1 MNFREKL
8 LMALALPGVGLIANV
23 GFAADQNSPTSIPA
37 ASALLGVGYLKPG
50 EGPNSGTL
58 LPPPPA
64 DGSKV
69 LARDKA
75 GEARALKLQ
84 GTPRFAQAKID
95 ADLFVPEATAVMS
108 CAARR
113 KVGPKET
120 PRTDALLRKAASDLG
135 LSSYPAK
142 GMYKRPR
149 PFIGNGQPVC
159 TPDMSGLLRSDGSY
173 PSGHAAIGYGWGMIM
188 ADVLPKRR
196 SALLKRG
203 AAFADSRRICNVHFL
218 SDIAAGE
225 TLAKA
230 VLAKLRANPGYQAD
244 VAAAKAE
251 LSALTPVTPECAAE
265 EAALKLTR

>member
-1 MNFREKL
+1 
-8 LMALALPGVGLIANV
+8 
-23 GFAADQNSPTSIPA
+23 
-37 ASALLGVGYLKPG
+37 LGAGYLKPG
-50 EGPNSGTL
+50 DGPNSGTL

-64 DGSKV
+64 EGSKA

-84 GTPRFAQAKID
+84 GTARFTQAKVD
-95 ADLFVPEATAVMS
+95 ADIFVPNAIAVMS
-108 CAARR
+108 CAAGR
-113 KVGPKET
+113 VLGPQET
-120 PRTDALLRKAASDLG
+120 PRTDALLRKAGSDLG

-149 PFIGNGQPVC
+149 PFLGNGQPVC
-159 TPDMSGLLRSDGSY
+159 TPEMAGLLRADGSY

-188 ADVLPKRR
+188 GDILPKRR

-230 VLAKLRANPGYQAD
+230 VVIKLRANPTYQAD
-244 VAAAKAE
+244 LAAAKAE
-251 LSALTPVTPECAAE
+251 LSALSPVQPDCAAE
-265 EAALKLTR
+265 KAALKLTR

>member
-1 MNFREKL
+1 MKKL
-8 LMALALPGVGLIANV
+8 SILSLGLIATV
-23 GFAADQNSPTSIPA
+23 AFAADQTPVPTP
-37 ASALLGVGYLKPG
+37 ASALGAGYLKPG

-64 DGSKV
+64 EGSKA

-84 GTPRFAQAKID
+84 GTARWVQAKVD
-95 ADLFVPEATAVMS
+95 ADIFTPNAIAVMS
-108 CAARR
+108 CAAGR
-113 KVGPKET
+113 VLGPMET
-120 PRTDALLRKAASDLG
+120 PRTNALLRKAASDLG

-149 PFIGNGQPVC
+149 PFMSNGQPVC
-159 TPDMSGLLRSDGSY
+159 TPEMSGGLRKDGSY
-173 PSGHAAIGYGWGMIM
+173 PSGHAAIGYGWGMIL
-188 ADVLPKRR
+188 ADVLPKRGGL
-196 SALLKRG
+196 LLKRG

-225 TLAKA
+225 TLANA
-230 VLAKLRANPGYQAD
+230 VVLKLRANLAYQAD

-251 LSALTPVTPECAAE
+251 LVALPAVQPDCASE
-265 EAALKLTR
+265 KAALKLTR

>member
-1 MNFREKL
+1 MKSILVGGIL
-8 LMALALPGVGLIANV
+8 LAVAGTALAQTI
-23 GFAADQNSPTSIPA
+23 PTHVPA
-37 ASALLGVGYLKPG
+37 AAVRLGSGYLKPG

-64 DGSKV
+64 EGSQA
-69 LARDKA
+69 LARDRA

-84 GTPRFAQAKID
+84 GTARFAQAKVD
-95 ADLFVPEATAVMS
+95 ADIFVPNAIAVMS
-108 CAARR
+108 CAAGR
-113 KVGPKET
+113 VLGPTET
-120 PRTDALLRKAASDLG
+120 PRTDALLRKTASDLG

-159 TPDMSGLLRSDGSY
+159 TPEMSGLLRADGSY

-188 ADVLPKRR
+188 GDVIPKRR

-203 AAFADSRRICNVHFL
+203 ASFADSRRICNVHFL

-230 VLAKLRANPGYQAD
+230 VVAKLRTNPAYQAD

-251 LSALTPVTPECAAE
+251 LSARAPVKPDCAVE
-265 EAALKLTR
+265 KAALKFTR